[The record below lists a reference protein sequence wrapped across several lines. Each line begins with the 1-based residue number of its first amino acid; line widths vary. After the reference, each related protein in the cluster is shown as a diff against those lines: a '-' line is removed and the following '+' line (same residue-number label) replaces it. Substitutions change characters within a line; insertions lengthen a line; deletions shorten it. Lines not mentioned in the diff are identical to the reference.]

1 MPTSALIDCVQ
12 LESDVLCFT
21 HLRWHWMPSRLQ
33 HGFVAA
39 ARGRRVFIVE
49 EPVFVPGEPVMD
61 VEYPHPHLAIARP
74 CLPYALLGS
83 GSETAQ
89 RILLDTWLA
98 SLDIRPGVAWYHSPG
113 AFSYTSHLTTPMTV
127 YERMHDPAA
136 LPEERFE
143 IARAERELLARADV
157 VYAERGAAFERIR
170 RAHADVRAM
179 PLAGAMAAFFSVP
192 TRAVANEIQ
201 RAGTNKRTAG
211 GTVLPGNRP
220 AEEGAEYLQAARLQT
235 GGERGPVWQE
245 PRLERG
251 P

>member
-1 MPTSALIDCVQ
+1 MPTSALIDCVT

-33 HGFVAA
+33 QGFVAA

-49 EPVFVPGEPVMD
+49 EPVFVPGAPVMD
-61 VEYPHPHLAIARP
+61 VEHPHEHLAIARP

-83 GSETAQ
+83 GVEPAQ
-89 RILLDTWLA
+89 RILLDSWLA
-98 SLDIRPGVAWYHSPG
+98 ALDIRPAVAWYHSAG
-113 AFSYTSHLTTPMTV
+113 AFSYTSHLTVPITV
-127 YERMHDPAA
+127 YERVADSAA

-143 IARAERELLARADV
+143 LARAERELLARADV
-157 VYAERGAAFERIR
+157 VYAERGAALDRIR
-170 RAHADVRAM
+170 RMHADVRAM
-179 PLAGAMAAFFSVP
+179 PLAGAMPAFFSATSRP
-192 TRAVANEIQ
+192 IANDVQ
-201 RAGTNKRTAG
+201 RVGAIRRSTGAAL
-211 GTVLPGNRP
+211 LPGDRP
-220 AEEGAEYLQAARLQT
+220 REEGAEHLQGPRLQA